1 MLDWL
6 GGDVTLPV
14 LREALICAVD
24 NPRSWGQ
31 RGSYSERYQNSYEA
45 MCLLAEKAVALT
57 CGERCF
63 FCDAK
68 QEAREPFRLH
78 PGTSLCECLTPFRRM
93 AFDYIENWE
102 VGTQELL
109 AQVEIGK
116 LPLASPVYQFFCCTC
131 GKGPII
137 IDVRVV
143 VFGLTKYNKH
153 VRRRMCDGCYQ
164 KNQKKQKPPPTKQ
177 QRTTPAAPL
186 AKNKPAP
193 AQLVLIPPTAPVAPP
208 SAPERKSCE
217 YAM

>member
-1 MLDWL
+1 MTVECQLDWL
-6 GGDVTLPV
+6 GGAVTLPV

-31 RGSYSERYQNSYEA
+31 AGTVSERYHGSYEA
-45 MCLLAEKAVALT
+45 MCLLAEKAAALT

-63 FCDAK
+63 FCDVK

-78 PGTSLCECLTPFRRM
+78 PDTSLCECLTPYRRM
-93 AFDYIENWE
+93 AFDYVEGWE
-102 VGTQELL
+102 LRKQELL
-109 AQVEIGK
+109 TQANAGK

-131 GKGPII
+131 GKGPIV

-143 VFGLTKYNKH
+143 VFGLTKHNKH
-153 VRRRMCDGCYQ
+153 VRRKLCDGCYQ
-164 KNQKKQKPPPTKQ
+164 KSQKKPPTK

-186 AKNKPAP
+186 TKK
-193 AQLVLIPPTAPVAPP
+193 QLVLIPPSTPEARP
-208 SAPERKSCE
+208 SAPERKPCE